1 MPRRTTT
8 WYYVYVLL
16 SLRDKLFY
24 VGYTNNLQ
32 KRIQEHNQGQVFSTK
47 SRRSLK
53 LIYTETC
60 LNEEDAKQ
68 REKYFKTGI
77 GKRFLRQR
85 LRKYLSGQ

>member
-16 SLRDKLFY
+16 SLRDSLFY
-24 VGYTNNLQ
+24 VGYTDNLQ
-32 KRIQEHNQGQVFSTK
+32 KRIQEHNQGKVFSTK
-47 SRRSLK
+47 SRRPLK
-53 LIYTETC
+53 IIYFEAC
-60 LNEEDAKQ
+60 FDEKDAKQ

-85 LRKYLSGQ
+85 LRNYLSK